1 MARGHCQHFGI
12 TPSPLG
18 QAAFLLIPLFWE
30 LCLDW
35 ILNYEINAGSAY
47 VSSASSHVFYSAERE
62 RNHTINAEYAHLPA
76 PYILII
82 HLNANLLHVSWLPL
96 IFFMPTSRIHLLCRS
111 AASSW
116 SSSLFCNQ
124 HSIRD
129 SGCVSVKVTVYCL
142 MTRLKTGIWSAS
154 ETGSRKQ
161 ETISSVRLHL
171 AIAVLLTEC

>member
-1 MARGHCQHFGI
+1 MLVQPTWAQLVATSFIVQR
-12 TPSPLG
+12 
-18 QAAFLLIPLFWE
+18 
-30 LCLDW
+30 
-35 ILNYEINAGSAY
+35 
-47 VSSASSHVFYSAERE
+47 ERE
-62 RNHTINAEYAHLPA
+62 IYHLPA
-76 PYILII
+76 PYVLII

-154 ETGSRKQ
+154 ETRDYQLCEASLSYSGALNWMLMSL
-161 ETISSVRLHL
+161 ISMQNGNCTYFTCRLWG
-171 AIAVLLTEC
+171 VLQHIFNVCCF